1 MNNSLTRRGFLGGI
15 SAFGAFA
22 GCSSLTGGASRPLL
36 RFGVVSDV
44 HVRLADSGLALSPGY
59 DTATLEAT
67 FAYFRD
73 CGVDAVM
80 IAGDMADTGL
90 LRELKAVA
98 DAWYKV
104 FPDDRAPDGR
114 KVERLFV
121 YGNHDAYGLANGKR
135 VFKDPDVLK
144 REALEGDPRRTWDA
158 CFHEEW
164 KPYFSKSVNGF
175 SFFCSH
181 WQPGIWCNGYA
192 ETGCA
197 GCADAFRASM
207 AKCDPSRPFFYVQHP
222 HPRETVYGTDA
233 WGMDDGTATK
243 LLSAFPNAFAF
254 SGHSHEPLTNERA
267 IWRGAFTSVATGSLR
282 YLAAGAV
289 WNRAHTAGYE
299 NGVCNY
305 YNPGISRSDRIS
317 YSAKYDA
324 PKMMASD
331 TNHSDIRVGQVVS
344 VYDDRVEFAKREFVS
359 GLPVGDDWIVELP
372 AKPRTFRE
380 RAASARPAE
389 FPQGASL
396 AVKRTT
402 AATRGLKRPS
412 LTVPPETKPAIR
424 LEFPSATV
432 GGNVAEYEI
441 AASNAAGRRYST
453 RICAVGGFYPR
464 KHRKFART
472 EFAVIPASA
481 IPEGA
486 TAITVTPLDSYG
498 NRGRPLSAPLA

>member
-144 REALEGDPRRTWDA
+144 REALEGNPRRTWDA

-197 GCADAFRASM
+197 GCA
-207 AKCDPSRPFFYVQHP
+207 
-222 HPRETVYGTDA
+222 G
-233 WGMDDGTATK
+233 
-243 LLSAFPNAFAF
+243 
-254 SGHSHEPLTNERA
+254 SG
-267 IWRGAFTSVATGSLR
+267 
-282 YLAAGAV
+282 
-289 WNRAHTAGYE
+289 
-299 NGVCNY
+299 
-305 YNPGISRSDRIS
+305 
-317 YSAKYDA
+317 
-324 PKMMASD
+324 
-331 TNHSDIRVGQVVS
+331 Q
-344 VYDDRVEFAKREFVS
+344 
-359 GLPVGDDWIVELP
+359 
-372 AKPRTFRE
+372 
-380 RAASARPAE
+380 
-389 FPQGASL
+389 
-396 AVKRTT
+396 
-402 AATRGLKRPS
+402 
-412 LTVPPETKPAIR
+412 R
-424 LEFPSATV
+424 LE
-432 GGNVAEYEI
+432 
-441 AASNAAGRRYST
+441 
-453 RICAVGGFYPR
+453 
-464 KHRKFART
+464 
-472 EFAVIPASA
+472 
-481 IPEGA
+481 
-486 TAITVTPLDSYG
+486 
-498 NRGRPLSAPLA
+498 

>member
-1 MNNSLTRRGFLGGI
+1 MNSSLTRRGFLGGI

-22 GCSSLTGGASRPLL
+22 GCSSFPGASKPLL

-44 HVRLADSGLALSPGY
+44 HVRLADSGTALTSGY

-73 CGVDAVM
+73 SGVDAVM

-90 LRELKAVA
+90 LGELKAVA

-104 FPDDRAPDGR
+104 FPNDRAPDGR

-121 YGNHDAYGLANGKR
+121 YGNHDAYGLSNGKR
-135 VFKDPDVLK
+135 VYKDPAALK
-144 REALEGDPRRTWDA
+144 REALEADPRRTWDI

-164 KPYFSKSVNGF
+164 KPYFVKSVNGF

-181 WQPGIWCNGYA
+181 WQPGTWCNGYA
-192 ETGCA
+192 ETGCN
-197 GCADAFRASM
+197 GCADAFRDAM
-207 AKCDPSRPFFYVQHP
+207 ARCDPSKPFFYVQHP

-243 LLSAFPNAFAF
+243 LLSAFPNAVAF

-282 YLAAGAV
+282 YLAAAAV
-289 WNRAHTAGYE
+289 WNRAHDAGYE
-299 NGVCNY
+299 NSTCNY
-305 YNPGISRSDRIS
+305 HNPGISRNDRVAIT
-317 YSAKYDA
+317 ARYDA
-324 PKMMASD
+324 PKLMASAA
-331 TNHSDIRVGQVVS
+331 TPHDIRVGQVVS
-344 VYDDRVEFAKREFVS
+344 VYPDRIEFAKREFVS
-359 GLPVGDDWIVELP
+359 GLDMGEDWIVELP
-372 AKPRTFRE
+372 AKPRTFRD
-380 RAASARPAE
+380 RAAAARPAE
-389 FPQGASL
+389 FPKGATL
-396 AVKRTT
+396 TVRRTT
-402 AATRGLKRPS
+402 ATTRGLKRPT
-412 LTVPPETKPAIR
+412 LTVPQEKKPALR
-424 LEFPSATV
+424 LEFPAATV

-441 AASNAAGRRYST
+441 AASNSAGKRYST
-453 RICAVGGFYPR
+453 RICAIGGLYPR
-464 KHRKFART
+464 KHAKFAQR

-486 TAITVTPLDSYG
+486 ATIAVTPLDSYG
-498 NRGRPLSAPLA
+498 NRGRPISASLA